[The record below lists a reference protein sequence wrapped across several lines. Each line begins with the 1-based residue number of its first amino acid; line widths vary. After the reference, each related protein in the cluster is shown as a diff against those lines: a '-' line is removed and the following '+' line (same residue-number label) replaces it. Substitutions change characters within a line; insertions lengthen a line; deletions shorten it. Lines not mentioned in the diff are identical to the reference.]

1 MRHTWLPIA
10 ATLLFVAQA
19 FAQAPTIPPAAD
31 PGAIQQRQME
41 DERRRQEFER
51 ERRKPVAEPLRRDVP
66 EIPAGLAGPEAVRF
80 LVREIRFTKSE
91 ILSAEEL
98 EAVAAEFRGRELALS
113 DLQKLA
119 ARVNEL
125 YRRKGVVTA
134 QAVVPPQDVTG
145 GVVLIRLVEGRL
157 GKVRIQGNESTNESY
172 VADRLGLKPED
183 LMDLATL
190 EAALVRFNR
199 TNDAQ
204 LRAELKPGERFAT
217 TDLSVAMT
225 EPQRH
230 DLRIT
235 LDSLG
240 SSATGKERTGISYLN
255 RSVLGFR
262 DDLGLSVT
270 SATGQYSQS
279 VTYGF
284 PVNTWGGR
292 LNLGYY
298 ADRTAIR
305 NGPLTSLKITGESTA
320 RVVSLRQP
328 TLVDSS
334 RQLDIVAGGKQRRSY
349 NWIDTVLLQR
359 TDTEDRNLG
368 VEAQLFAPQATW
380 FASYTR
386 SDGHARVT
394 LREGFRIDR
403 GALRHNRDLGNKL
416 SVRGNLWWQ
425 STKQVL
431 LPSSE
436 QFFIGGEGS
445 VRGYPMGVYSGDTGQ
460 ALNLEL
466 HHPLLTASAD
476 TGGLGATGFFFA
488 DYGRV
493 KPYRAPNSSLAP
505 HEALTGVG
513 WGVHAA
519 VGKTVYAK
527 LTFGYGATRV
537 PNQPR
542 NYEVALQ
549 FVVSAF

>member
-1 MRHTWLPIA
+1 MRCNAFSFVA
-10 ATLLFVAQA
+10 AFFAVAQA
-19 FAQAPTIPPAAD
+19 FAAAPTIPSGAE
-31 PGAIQQRQME
+31 PGAIQQRQIE
-41 DERRRQEFER
+41 EERRRRETER
-51 ERRKPVAEPLRRDVP
+51 EQRKPVAEPLRRDIP
-66 EIPAGLAGPEAVRF
+66 EATTGRPGPEAVRF

-98 EAVAAEFRGRELALS
+98 ESVAAEFRGRELNLA

-119 ARVNEL
+119 ARVNDL
-125 YRRKGVVTA
+125 YRRKGVVTS

-157 GKVRIQGNESTNESY
+157 GKVRIEGNESTNEGY
-172 VADRLGLKPED
+172 VADRLGLKLDD
-183 LMDLATL
+183 LMDLERL

-199 TNDAQ
+199 TNDSQ

-225 EPQRH
+225 EPPQH
-230 DLRIT
+230 DLRLT

-240 SSATGKERTGISYLN
+240 SASTGKERTGISYLN

-262 DDLGLSVT
+262 DDLSLSVT

-284 PVNTWGGR
+284 PFNTWGGR
-292 LNLGYY
+292 INLGYY
-298 ADRTAIR
+298 ADRTAIK
-305 NGPLTSLKITGESTA
+305 NGALATLKITGESTA

-328 TLVDSS
+328 TIVDSS

-368 VEAQLFAPQATW
+368 LEAQLFDPQSTW
-380 FASYTR
+380 FASYIR
-386 SDGHARVT
+386 SDGYALAT
-394 LREGFRIDR
+394 QREGFRIDR
-403 GALRHNRDLGNKL
+403 GALRHNRDLGNNL
-416 SVRGNLWWQ
+416 SLRGNLWWQ
-425 STKQVL
+425 SSKQVL

-466 HHPLLTASAD
+466 HHPLLTASAA
-476 TGGLGATGFFFA
+476 TGGFGATGFFFS

-513 WGVHAA
+513 WGMHAA
-519 VGKTVYAK
+519 VGKNVYAK
-527 LTFGYGATRV
+527 LTFGYGATKV
-537 PNQPR
+537 PNLPR
-542 NYEVALQ
+542 NYEVTLQ

>member
-1 MRHTWLPIA
+1 MRHTWLPIVA
-10 ATLLFVAQA
+10 AALFMAQA
-19 FAQAPTIPPAAD
+19 FAQVQVPPAAD
-31 PGAIQQRQME
+31 PGAIQQRMM
-41 DERRRQEFER
+41 DDLMRRQELER

-66 EIPAGLAGPEAVRF
+66 EIPAGQAGPEAVRF

-98 EAVAAEFRGRELALS
+98 ESVAAEFRGRELSLA

-119 ARVNEL
+119 ARVTEL

-157 GKVRIQGNESTNESY
+157 GKVRIEGNDSTNEGY
-172 VADRLGLKPED
+172 VADRLGLQPED

-217 TDLSVAMT
+217 TDLRVAMT

-235 LDSLG
+235 LDNLG
-240 SSATGKERTGISYLN
+240 ASATGKERTAIIYLN
-255 RSVLGFR
+255 RSLLGFR
-262 DDLGLSVT
+262 DYLSLSVT
-270 SATGQYSQS
+270 SATGQYSQA
-279 VTYGF
+279 VTYDF

-292 LNLGYY
+292 INLGHYS
-298 ADRTAIR
+298 DRTAIR
-305 NGPLTSLKITGESTA
+305 NGTLASLKITGESTA

-349 NWIDTVLLQR
+349 NWIDSVLLQR

-368 VEAQLFAPQATW
+368 VEAQLFDPRFTW
-380 FASYTR
+380 FASYIR
-386 SDGHARVT
+386 SDGHAQVT
-394 LREGFRIDR
+394 QREGFRIDR

-416 SVRGNLWWQ
+416 SLRGNLWWQ
-425 STKQVL
+425 SSKQVL

-445 VRGYPMGVYSGDTGQ
+445 VRGYPIGVYSGDTGQ

-519 VGKTVYAK
+519 VGKDVYAK

-542 NYEVALQ
+542 NFEVALQ
-549 FVVSAF
+549 FVISAF

>member
-1 MRHTWLPIA
+1 MRHSWLPLA
-10 ATLLFVAQA
+10 AAALSMAQA
-19 FAQAPTIPPAAD
+19 LAQAPTVPPVAD
-31 PGAIQQRQME
+31 PGAIQQRQIE
-41 DERRRQEFER
+41 DERRRRESER
-51 ERRKPVAEPLRRDVP
+51 EQRKPVAEPMRRDVP
-66 EIPAGLAGPEAVRF
+66 EIPGGKAGSETVRF

-98 EAVAAEFRGRELALS
+98 ESVAAEFRGRELTLA
-113 DLQKLA
+113 DLQKMA
-119 ARVNEL
+119 ARVNEI

-157 GKVRIQGNESTNESY
+157 GKVRIEGNDSTNEGY

-204 LRAELKPGERFAT
+204 LRAELKAGERFAT
-217 TDLSVAMT
+217 TDLRLAMT

-240 SSATGKERTGISYLN
+240 AATTGKERTGISYLN

-284 PVNTWGGR
+284 PVNTLGGR

-298 ADRTAIR
+298 ADRTAIK
-305 NGPLTSLKITGESTA
+305 NGALATLKITGQSTA

-328 TLVDSS
+328 TIVDSS
-334 RQLDIVAGGKQRRSY
+334 RQLDIVVGAKQRRSY

-368 VEAQLFAPQATW
+368 VEAQLFDPGSTW
-380 FASYTR
+380 FASYIR

-394 LREGFRIDR
+394 QREGFRIDR
-403 GALRHNRDLGNKL
+403 GALRHNRDLGNNL
-416 SVRGNLWWQ
+416 SIRGNLWWQ
-425 STKQVL
+425 SSKQVL

-476 TGGLGATGFFFA
+476 TGGLGATGFFFS

-519 VGKTVYAK
+519 VGKNVYAK

-537 PNQPR
+537 PNLPR
-542 NYEVALQ
+542 NYEVTLQ

>member
-1 MRHTWLPIA
+1 MRHSRLSLA
-10 ATLLFVAQA
+10 AAALFMAQA
-19 FAQAPTIPPAAD
+19 FAQAPTIPSGAD
-31 PGAIQQRQME
+31 PGAIQQRQIE
-41 DERRRQEFER
+41 EERRRRESER
-51 ERRKPVAEPLRRDVP
+51 EQRKPVAEPLRRDVP
-66 EIPAGLAGPEAVRF
+66 EIPSGQPGPEAVRF
-80 LVREIRFTKSE
+80 LVREIRFTQSE

-98 EAVAAEFRGRELALS
+98 ESVAAEFRGRELNLV

-134 QAVVPPQDVTG
+134 QAVVPPQDVTS

-157 GKVRIQGNESTNESY
+157 GKVRIEGNASTNESY
-172 VADRLGLKPED
+172 VADRLGLKPDD
-183 LMDLATL
+183 LMELATL

-217 TDLSVAMT
+217 TDLRLAMT
-225 EPQRH
+225 EPPRH

-240 SSATGKERTGISYLN
+240 SSSTGKERTGISYLN
-255 RSVLGFR
+255 RSLLGFR

-270 SATGQYSQS
+270 SATGQFSQS

-298 ADRTAIR
+298 ADRTAIK
-305 NGPLTSLKITGESTA
+305 NGALASLKITGESTA

-334 RQLDIVAGGKQRRSY
+334 KQLDIVVGGKQRRSY

-368 VEAQLFAPQATW
+368 VEAQLFAPQSTW
-380 FASYTR
+380 FASYIR

-394 LREGFRIDR
+394 QREGFRIDR

-416 SVRGNLWWQ
+416 SLRGNLWWQ
-425 STKQVL
+425 STRQVL

-476 TGGLGATGFFFA
+476 TGGFGATGFFFS

-513 WGVHAA
+513 WGMHAA
-519 VGKTVYAK
+519 VGKNVYAK

-537 PNQPR
+537 PNLPR
-542 NYEVALQ
+542 NYEVTLQ